1 MNKLIVPKIVAELT
15 VNHIGSK
22 HIVTAMM
29 LSAKENGADYI
40 KLKLKN
46 VKSYY
51 SSSSTSG
58 TKKWRNFEFQTY
70 RSSLELTFEDL
81 HYINSFAISNDIK
94 WFSTIHDI
102 DSLNLIRKFKVPFY
116 KIASMDISNKELFD
130 EVLNAC
136 KEDSK
141 IFIFSI
147 GGISLEETRNIVKK
161 INHKN
166 VKAILLHT
174 VSIYPTPI
182 GKSNINYLDLLMQ
195 EFKNDNISVGFSDHE
210 EGISASVLA
219 SLKGIVMI
227 ERHFSLSKELK
238 IHHIK
243 TALLPNEFM
252 LMVNTI
258 KDIKEELE
266 FEINE
271 YQEEEN
277 EFLKARI
284 YK

>member
-1 MNKLIVPKIVAELT
+1 M
-15 VNHIGSK
+15 
-22 HIVTAMM
+22 
-29 LSAKENGADYI
+29 
-40 KLKLKN
+40 
-46 VKSYY
+46 
-51 SSSSTSG
+51 
-58 TKKWRNFEFQTY
+58 
-70 RSSLELTFEDL
+70 
-81 HYINSFAISNDIK
+81 
-94 WFSTIHDI
+94 
-102 DSLNLIRKFKVPFY
+102 
-116 KIASMDISNKELFD
+116 
-130 EVLNAC
+130 
-136 KEDSK
+136 
-141 IFIFSI
+141 
-147 GGISLEETRNIVKK
+147 
-161 INHKN
+161 
-166 VKAILLHT
+166 HT

-182 GKSNINYLDLLMQ
+182 GKSNINYLDLLIQ